1 MIDNIQVSRFLPLKR
16 VLAYDVF
23 NEGFN
28 GWMVIMPNF
37 CNEGFE
43 QSPSIV
49 SKDQWPSCMLS
60 TATFRYPGSHGSMS
74 GQYSLKI
81 STRNVCSPYAS
92 MPAPG
97 SMGHGIKRISFF
109 QRGKYL
115 QFETWFAY
123 TAEQDTCENGGPLP
137 GLHENSVRSFG
148 FGFDLQE
155 RGGKRRFAGVRYLN
169 AVDGKMMQKWQMI
182 WPWAKDD
189 KAWAYDTEGDWCVKG
204 VDPFWNGKRYPDGR
218 HEGFID
224 VPDGHQELCYNETDC
239 KLNWQYFRL
248 LIDTEKYE
256 YVEMQCQDKVMDL
269 GRHPIYGVEPYARI
283 EGLMNPLA
291 WVETDAPRRAFL
303 YLDSV
308 VVSQE

>member
-169 AVDGKMMQKWQMI
+169 AVDG
-182 WPWAKDD
+182 
-189 KAWAYDTEGDWCVKG
+189 
-204 VDPFWNGKRYPDGR
+204 R
-218 HEGFID
+218 
-224 VPDGHQELCYNETDC
+224 
-239 KLNWQYFRL
+239 
-248 LIDTEKYE
+248 
-256 YVEMQCQDKVMDL
+256 
-269 GRHPIYGVEPYARI
+269 
-283 EGLMNPLA
+283 
-291 WVETDAPRRAFL
+291 
-303 YLDSV
+303 
-308 VVSQE
+308 

>member
-1 MIDNIQVSRFLPLKR
+1 
-16 VLAYDVF
+16 
-23 NEGFN
+23 
-28 GWMVIMPNF
+28 
-37 CNEGFE
+37 
-43 QSPSIV
+43 
-49 SKDQWPSCMLS
+49 MLS

>member
-1 MIDNIQVSRFLPLKR
+1 
-16 VLAYDVF
+16 
-23 NEGFN
+23 
-28 GWMVIMPNF
+28 
-37 CNEGFE
+37 
-43 QSPSIV
+43 
-49 SKDQWPSCMLS
+49 
-60 TATFRYPGSHGSMS
+60 
-74 GQYSLKI
+74 
-81 STRNVCSPYAS
+81 
-92 MPAPG
+92 
-97 SMGHGIKRISFF
+97 
-109 QRGKYL
+109 
-115 QFETWFAY
+115 
-123 TAEQDTCENGGPLP
+123 
-137 GLHENSVRSFG
+137 
-148 FGFDLQE
+148 
-155 RGGKRRFAGVRYLN
+155 
-169 AVDGKMMQKWQMI
+169 MMQKWQMI